1 MQVVSEAADACAHAM
16 LAACPTHRLLPK
28 LCSVVCTDRNG
39 RLRQSAAEFL
49 LRALEGW
56 DPAECERQL
65 DAVERAV
72 LASAADAQAETR
84 AVGRCLF
91 GAYARAWPAAAQA
104 ALMRL
109 ERDKQLQDKLAA
121 AAAAYMPGVWG

>member
-1 MQVVSEAADACAHAM
+1 M
-16 LAACPTHRLLPK
+16 
-28 LCSVVCTDRNG
+28 VCTDRSG
-39 RLRQSAAEFL
+39 RLRQSAADFL
-49 LRALEGW
+49 LRAVEGF

-72 LASAADAQAETR
+72 LAAAADAQAETR

-104 ALMRL
+104 ALARL
-109 ERDKQLQDKLAA
+109 DRDKQLQEKLAA
-121 AAAAYMPGVWG
+121 AAADYMPGGLVGVWGGAARQPGQSLLAAAAV